1 MNIIYL
7 SMTGGTCKK
16 RNQGIKQ
23 SNGDVLLFMDDDA
36 ILQRDYI
43 KHLISAFINENIHVM
58 TGYIFDSIDLISP
71 PLKRKGEIDYLL
83 KNVDDDFVK
92 LVTEKVFMYAS
103 LSYTNK
109 DFIMRQLRY
118 FIKCIFLLE
127 SHAKGKILR
136 SGYRS
141 EMPDLNHIN
150 GLVEVEWFYGI
161 FAARKD
167 VLIEFNFNE
176 DLENYPYA
184 LNEDLELAAR
194 IGKKYDI
201 YLNSEMKLLHLRS
214 KEQRLN
220 AQKRL
225 CSFIISTYV
234 ISNIRGSKLAHSWS
248 VCGLLLSSLVKYLF
262 NKGSVYEFYG
272 IIDGLKSITSSRCK
286 K

>member
-1 MNIIYL
+1 MKVSIIIPTKNRINMLNECINSIENQSRKPEEIIIIGDVSDILTNEFIKNLKSNMNIIYL

-150 GLVEVEWFYGI
+150 GLVEVEFDDSEK
-161 FAARKD
+161 ALRK
-167 VLIEFNFNE
+167 LSI
-176 DLENYPYA
+176 P
-184 LNEDLELAAR
+184 ELKVISSFPSDYILTGTYSKQWER
-194 IGKKYDI
+194 IGRAVPP
-201 YLNSEMKLLHLRS
+201 LMMKAIAEHVWETIL
-214 KEQRLN
+214 KP
-220 AQKRL
+220 
-225 CSFIISTYV
+225 
-234 ISNIRGSKLAHSWS
+234 
-248 VCGLLLSSLVKYLF
+248 
-262 NKGSVYEFYG
+262 NK
-272 IIDGLKSITSSRCK
+272 
-286 K
+286 